1 MKLVHNQHLKS
12 WLDILNNF
20 QVWLCLDALP
30 VITMSDTNP
39 IFYKITMMGELLTA
53 VLRGTYPVT

>member
-1 MKLVHNQHLKS
+1 MKLVHNQHLKT

-20 QVWLCLDALP
+20 QVRLCLDALP
-30 VITMSDTNP
+30 AITMSDTNP